1 MSKIEKQ
8 LAEATEVTRKRGES
22 DQDYMKR
29 LVKGVSELKDA
40 DWEALSPEAQNWFN
54 DAADNLNKKKD
65 LPDFPDAE
73 KAEEK
78 KEETVSRRGSSK
90 KVEEK
95 KDEPAEAK
103 VGDSVTI
110 VTKRGKTIEG
120 EVIELTDE
128 MVVVKD
134 GEGEE
139 LEVARDRMES
149 MVVKAEEKATTRRR
163 KSADD
168 EDPPET
174 PADPKVG
181 DEVKVVTKRGK
192 TITGKVVEID
202 GDMLVIDDGAGEV
215 EVSADKTESV
225 EITKA
230 AAGGKASK
238 KEESKKDDAKADKGK
253 DKKISA
259 KANGGV
265 SATGRMRE
273 LICEDPSMS
282 KEDLSAK
289 LKKEGLEFRDNTLDL
304 VYADAQ
310 KIISILRDLKKLK

>member
-22 DQDYMKR
+22 DQDYMAR
-29 LVKGVSELKDA
+29 LVKGTSELDDA
-40 DWEALSPEAQNWFN
+40 SWEKLSPEAQNWFN
-54 DAADNLNKKKD
+54 DAADNLNKKKE
-65 LPDFPDAE
+65 LPDFPDAA

-78 KEETVSRRGSSK
+78 KEEPVSRRGSAK
-90 KVEEK
+90 KTEEK

-103 VGDSVTI
+103 VGDKVTI
-110 VTKRGKTIEG
+110 VTKRDKTIEG
-120 EVIELTDE
+120 EVIEQDADML
-128 MVVVKD
+128 VVKD
-134 GEGEE
+134 AEGEE
-139 LEVARDRMES
+139 LEVARDRIKTIE
-149 MVVKAEEKATTRRR
+149 VKAEEKAPRRR
-163 KSADD
+163 KAADED
-168 EDPPET
+168 DPPET

-202 GDMLVIDDGAGEV
+202 GDVLVIDDGEGEI
-215 EVSADKTESV
+215 EVDPEKAESIEV
-225 EITKA
+225 TKA
-230 AAGGKASK
+230 AAGGKS
-238 KEESKKDDAKADKGK
+238 SKKDDAKADKGK
-253 DKKISA
+253 EDKGDKKKISA

-273 LICEDPSMS
+273 LVCEDPSMS

>member
-90 KVEEK
+90 K
-95 KDEPAEAK
+95 DEPAEVK
-103 VGDSVTI
+103 VGDTVTI

-120 EVIELTDE
+120 EVIELADDL
-128 MVVVKD
+128 VVVK
-134 GEGEE
+134 EGEDE
-139 LEVARDRMES
+139 VEVARDRMES